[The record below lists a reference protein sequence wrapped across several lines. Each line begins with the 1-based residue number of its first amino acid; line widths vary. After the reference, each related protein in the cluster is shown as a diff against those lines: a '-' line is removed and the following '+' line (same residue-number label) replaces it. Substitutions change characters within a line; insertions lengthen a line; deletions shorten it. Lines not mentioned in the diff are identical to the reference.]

1 MTEERLEFLKAFVLG
16 SDAAKELFEYMKA
29 RVLNHSHTVTEI
41 TPYGIV
47 ADTNGINAIRDMAVL
62 EFIQQE
68 LINPAIQKPTELT
81 KENDYE

>member
-16 SDAAKELFEYMKA
+16 SKEAKELFEYMKA
-29 RVLNHSHTVTEI
+29 TILRNVHSVVEMTSF
-41 TPYGIV
+41 GIV
-47 ADTNGINAIRDMAVL
+47 SDTNGIRSIRDMAVL

-68 LINPAIQKPTELT
+68 LIEPVIENPTELT

>member
-29 RVLNHSHTVTEI
+29 RVLSRSHTVSEI

-68 LINPAIQKPTELT
+68 LINPAIQKQTELT